1 MPREEDAQQEAAE
14 IKKTFQAAI
23 NYRSQNLHLGFKKG
37 EVLKIR
43 ILLGEEPNARESQSC
58 QGLSREE
65 KHEGDL
71 RTGGGYEGTRQQGR
85 ELEPPP
91 VPVFGSRKDYGAS
104 S

>member
-58 QGLSREE
+58 RGLSREE